1 MDSILNTIK
10 KLLGYEPD
18 YDVYDTDLVIHINSC
33 FMELNQLGVGPEEC
47 FMIEDDGEEWDEF
60 LDGDTNFEAVKT
72 YIYLKC
78 KLVFDPPA
86 TSFGVDA
93 INKQLERLEWR
104 LNWQAETK
112 EDAANPLAAP
122 VLESKLYDFAD

>member
-10 KLLGYEPD
+10 KMLGYEPD
-18 YDVYDTDLVIHINSC
+18 YDVYDTDLVVHINTV

-47 FMIEDDGEEWDEF
+47 FVIEDDGEEWDEF

-78 KLVFDPPA
+78 KLVFDPPT
-86 TSFGVDA
+86 TSFGIDA
-93 INKQLERLEWR
+93 INKQLDRLEWR

-112 EDAANPLAAP
+112 EDAADPLAAP
-122 VLESKLYDFAD
+122 VLSSKTYDFAD

>member
-10 KLLGYEPD
+10 KMMGYDED
-18 YDVYDTDLVIHINSC
+18 YDVYDTDLVVHINTV

-47 FMIEDDGEEWDEF
+47 FMIEDDGEEWSEF
-60 LDGDTNFEAVKT
+60 LGEDTNFEAVKT

-78 KLVFDPPA
+78 KLVFDPPT

-112 EDAANPLAAP
+112 EDATNPLAAP